1 MKNIKNKAWMPLLL
15 STALLTACQD
25 QITSSGGGSSKTA
38 VSSGESVVVV
48 SSSESSVSSA
58 SSTSSE
64 SSVSSE
70 SSESSISSESSES
83 SLSSESSS
91 SSAEKVASTWSEVGG
106 DALKAITE
114 FFQVYDSSATADG
127 SLPFFQTGGKNVEW
141 IVDFGSN
148 PGRGLSL
155 GLVAMTGDDANAN
168 KLLVGAYSSTL
179 VSQGFVKL
187 TNDEITDEYDTNMS
201 SFFGSDGSIN
211 AYKFANYDD
220 TGCMIEVLPIND
232 IDVNNGYDG
241 YYPSESASN
250 VITSG
255 GIFLYIQGLGA

>member
-15 STALLTACQD
+15 ATALLAACQD
-25 QITSSGGGSSKTA
+25 QT
-38 VSSGESVVVV
+38 VSSGEGSSKASLTSSEPVVAT
-48 SSSESSVSSA
+48 SSSESSEP
-58 SSTSSE
+58 STSSE
-64 SSVSSE
+64 S
-70 SSESSISSESSES
+70 
-83 SLSSESSS
+83 SSESSS
-91 SSAEKVASTWSEVGG
+91 SSFSVEAAASKWSEVGG

-155 GLVAMTGDDANAN
+155 GLVAKTGDDANAN

-187 TNDEITDEYDTNMS
+187 TNDEITDEYDTNLS

-220 TGCMIEVLPIND
+220 TGCIIEVLPIND
-232 IDVNNGYDG
+232 IDVNNDYDG
-241 YYPSESASN
+241 HYPSESVSN

-255 GIFLYIQGLGA
+255 GILLYIQGLGA